1 MYKEKSLS
9 WLMILIAGSSYLSDN
24 NGGRRNGTCEQERAE
39 ENEDAEKGHLTVV
52 AKVIQCHEP

>member
-24 NGGRRNGTCEQERAE
+24 NWGRHNGTCEQERAE
-39 ENEDAEKGHLTVV
+39 ENEDAEKGHLTVA
-52 AKVIQCHEP
+52 AKVTQCHEP

>member
-1 MYKEKSLS
+1 MHKEKSPY

-24 NGGRRNGTCEQERAE
+24 WGRHKGTCEQEQAE
-39 ENEDAEKGHLTVV
+39 ENEDAEKGHLTVA